1 MTTKSA
7 VKRIAK
13 LEAYMDEVI
22 EARKAGVNVQ
32 KDKALQYKVSILSK
46 YMKSGA
52 WLSDYTRQEKG
63 DFPKDMKCGI
73 LSQDTLY
80 DLLTDIDKEKR
91 TASSNFRA
99 IFIKKRAII
108 ISVILILLIA
118 LIAWIWWGNTTLE
131 VSNYTVAS
139 ERLPKEFDGF
149 TIAHL
154 SDLHNEEIKGVI
166 PELTKV
172 NPDIIV
178 ITGDIVDGEGMDVT
192 LLFAKEVTK
201 IAPCYYVTGNHE
213 SWIPLETYTA
223 LETGLKEAGITVLHD
238 EKVLIEKDGAT
249 VSLIGIDDP
258 SFAEYCNR
266 EGAVYTADSIKELVD
281 KNNFTILLSHRPELF
296 DRYVEADVDL
306 ALSGHAHGGQVRI
319 PFIGGLLAPN
329 QGLFPKYDA
338 GLFIKNN
345 THMIVSR
352 GIGNGT
358 VVPRVNNRPEII
370 LIELQSTE
378 S

>member
-1 MTTKSA
+1 MAKKTT
-7 VKRIAK
+7 VKRIVA
-13 LEAYMDEVI
+13 LITVI
-22 EARKAGVNVQ
+22 IFALIIVWVLWAN
-32 KDKALQYKVSILSK
+32 KALEVNT
-46 YMKSGA
+46 
-52 WLSDYTRQEKG
+52 YT
-63 DFPKDMKCGI
+63 I
-73 LSQDTLY
+73 T
-80 DLLTDIDKEKR
+80 
-91 TASSNFRA
+91 
-99 IFIKKRAII
+99 
-108 ISVILILLIA
+108 
-118 LIAWIWWGNTTLE
+118 
-131 VSNYTVAS
+131 S

-166 PELTKV
+166 SELTEA
-172 NPDIIV
+172 NPDVIV

-213 SWIPLETYTA
+213 SWLPLETYTA
-223 LETGLKEAGITVLHD
+223 LETGLKDAGITVLHD
-238 EKVLIEKDGAT
+238 EKVLIEKNGAT
-249 VSLIGIDDP
+249 ISLIGLDDP

-266 EGAVYTADSIKELVD
+266 EGAVNTADSIKELVD
-281 KNNFTILLSHRPELF
+281 KNTFTILLSHRPELF

-306 ALSGHAHGGQVRI
+306 ALSGHAHGGQVRL
-319 PFIGGLLAPN
+319 PFIGGIVAPN

-370 LIELQSTE
+370 LIELQSTKN
-378 S
+378 

>member
-22 EARKAGVNVQ
+22 EARKAGVNIQ
-32 KDKALQYKVSILSK
+32 KDKELHYKVSILSK

-91 TASSNFRA
+91 TESSNSRT
-99 IFIKKRAII
+99 IFTKKRAII
-108 ISVILILLIA
+108 ISVILILLIV

-154 SDLHNEEIKGVI
+154 SDLHNEKIKGVI
-166 PELTKV
+166 PELTEAK
-172 NPDIIV
+172 PDIIV

-192 LLFAKEVTK
+192 LRFAKDVTQ

-213 SWIPLETYTA
+213 SWISQEIYAVLEA
-223 LETGLKEAGITVLHD
+223 GLKDAGITVLHD
-238 EKVLIEKDGAT
+238 EKVLIEKDG
-249 VSLIGIDDP
+249 VSISLVGLDDPAYGEYLGIDGAIN
-258 SFAEYCNR
+258 AE
-266 EGAVYTADSIKELVD
+266 DIKELAEE
-281 KNNFTILLSHRPELF
+281 NNFTVLLSHRPELF
-296 DRYVEADVDL
+296 DLYVEADVDL
-306 ALSGHAHGGQVRI
+306 ALSGHAHGGQVRL
-319 PFIGGLLAPN
+319 PFIGGIIAPN

-338 GLFIKNN
+338 GLFVKDS

-370 LIELQSTE
+370 LIELQSAK

>member
-32 KDKALQYKVSILSK
+32 KDKELHYKVSILSK

-63 DFPKDMKCGI
+63 DLPKDMKCGI

-91 TASSNFRA
+91 TENSNSRT
-99 IFIKKRAII
+99 IFTKKRAII
-108 ISVILILLIA
+108 ISVILILLIS

-131 VSNYTVAS
+131 VNQYTIVS
-139 ERLPKEFDGF
+139 ERLPKEFNGF

-166 PELTKV
+166 PELTEAK
-172 NPDIIV
+172 PDIIV
-178 ITGDIVDGEGMDVT
+178 ITGDIIDGEGMDVT
-192 LLFAKEVTK
+192 LRFAKDVTQ

-213 SWIPLETYTA
+213 SRISQEIYA
-223 LETGLKEAGITVLHD
+223 VLETGLKDAGITVLHD
-238 EKVLIEKDGAT
+238 EKILIEKNGKEI
-249 VSLIGIDDP
+249 SLIGIDDP
-258 SFAEYCNR
+258 SFRSYVGTESPISQSLI
-266 EGAVYTADSIKELVD
+266 TALKEE
-281 KNNFTILLSHRPELF
+281 NTFTILLSHRPELF
-296 DRYVEADVDL
+296 DLYVEADVDL

-319 PFIGGLLAPN
+319 PFIGGIVAPN
-329 QGLFPKYDA
+329 QGLFPQYDA
-338 GLFIKNN
+338 GLFTENN

-370 LIELQSTE
+370 LIELQSAKN
-378 S
+378 

>member
-32 KDKALQYKVSILSK
+32 KDKELHYKVSILSK

-91 TASSNFRA
+91 TESSNSRT
-99 IFIKKRAII
+99 IFTKKRAII
-108 ISVILILLIA
+108 ISVILILLIG
-118 LIAWIWWGNTTLE
+118 LIAWIWLGNTTLE

-166 PELTKV
+166 PELTEAK
-172 NPDIIV
+172 PDIIV
-178 ITGDIVDGEGMDVT
+178 ITGDIVDGEGMDIT
-192 LLFAKEVTK
+192 LHFAKEVTQ

-213 SWIPLETYTA
+213 SWISQEIYA
-223 LETGLKEAGITVLHD
+223 VLETGLKDAGITVLHD
-238 EKVLIEKDGAT
+238 EKVLIEKNGAT
-249 VSLIGIDDP
+249 ISLVGLDDPAYGAYLGIDGTIN
-258 SFAEYCNR
+258 AEY
-266 EGAVYTADSIKELVD
+266 IKELTEE
-281 KNNFTILLSHRPELF
+281 NNFTVLLSHRPELF
-296 DRYVEADVDL
+296 DIYVEADVDL
-306 ALSGHAHGGQVRI
+306 ALSGHAHGGQVRL
-319 PFIGGLLAPN
+319 PFIGGIIAPN

-338 GLFIKNN
+338 GLFVKNN

-370 LIELQSTE
+370 LIELQSAKN
-378 S
+378 